1 MDELQDVG
9 EEHRL
14 AAHAQRIFNSG
25 LLGKSRR
32 MIRLFEFLLERSLTA
47 TATKEIEIA
56 RVVFGRASDA
66 DLAVDAT
73 VRVHIHRLRKK
84 LDAAPADE
92 RGERLVLPRG
102 EYRLVVVA
110 PDETDE
116 RLEHSWRSSPGWR
129 YLAGLALLLVFGG
142 GGWLWLAAKSP
153 DDPRSESILWRGL
166 TDSPAPV
173 MIVSGDFY
181 VFGQRA
187 ADGSVRR
194 MIADPGI
201 ASSDQLNQFMQRA
214 PEGQGYVDMNAYHL
228 PSGLAPALVSVAPI
242 VAAATGAG
250 ARPIRHVTTSRF
262 TNEMLSNQDIV
273 YVGLLDTLGDLQEP
287 FFDISGFSLS
297 ASGDT
302 LVDKA
307 SGERFQAD
315 WDEPSSQGIMRRDY
329 AYLARFPGPAGNH
342 VVVVAGV
349 MDPALVEAGHIAADG
364 DELGRLQAR
373 LGGSEAFEA
382 LYEVRT
388 FGPSN
393 VSGKLLI
400 ARPLDVARMW
410 RANGAPPG
418 AAAPKAREV
427 DEAALRR
434 GN

>member
-1 MDELQDVG
+1 MDELQDGG
-9 EEHRL
+9 EEQRL
-14 AAHAQRIFNSG
+14 VAHAQRILESG

-56 RVVFGRASDA
+56 RVVFGRTSDA

-73 VRVHIHRLRKK
+73 VRVHVHRLRKK
-84 LDAAPADE
+84 LEAAPADE

-102 EYRLVVVA
+102 EYRLVVVV
-110 PDETDE
+110 PDEAGG
-116 RLEHSWRSSPGWR
+116 RLDHSQRSVLDWRC
-129 YLAGLALLLVFGG
+129 LAGAALLLVLNAA
-142 GGWLWLAAKSP
+142 GWLWWTAASAH
-153 DDPRSESILWRGL
+153 DPGTHSILWRGL
-166 TDSPAPV
+166 ADSPAPV
-173 MIVSGDFY
+173 LIVSGDFY
-181 VFGQRA
+181 VFGERG
-187 ADGSVRR
+187 ADGAVMR

-201 ASSDQLNQFMQRA
+201 VSSEALDRFKQSEPQGQR
-214 PEGQGYVDMNAYHL
+214 YVDMNAYHL
-228 PSGLAPALVSVAPI
+228 PNSLAPALAAVAPI
-242 VAAATGAG
+242 VALT
-250 ARPIRHVTTSRF
+250 RPGNASLIKSVTTSRF
-262 TNEMLSNQDIV
+262 TNEMLSNHDIV

-315 WDEPSSQGIMRRDY
+315 WDEPSMQGIMRRDY

-349 MDPALVEAGHIAADG
+349 MDPALVEAGHLAANVA
-364 DELGRLQAR
+364 ELGRLEAR
-373 LGGSEAFEA
+373 LGDSEAFEA

-393 VSGKLLI
+393 ISGKLLV
-400 ARPLDVARMW
+400 ARPLDVEQMW
-410 RANGAPPG
+410 RGKEPRSSGGEAVPESRSADAP
-418 AAAPKAREV
+418 AQ
-427 DEAALRR
+427 
-434 GN
+434 